1 MKKQARV
8 ISNKKWQEGTF
19 VVEIKETYKHPLYG
33 KILNRKKKLM
43 VNNPLKT
50 FLDLN
55 SIVSIKECAPV
66 SKRKRHQII
75 LEEIK

>member
-75 LEEIK
+75 LEEVK